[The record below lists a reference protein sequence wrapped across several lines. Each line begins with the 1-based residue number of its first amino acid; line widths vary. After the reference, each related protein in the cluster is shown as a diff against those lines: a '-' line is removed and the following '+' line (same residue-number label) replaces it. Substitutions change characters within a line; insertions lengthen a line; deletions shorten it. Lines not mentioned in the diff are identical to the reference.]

1 MTCDPNE
8 KRQFGALAFIWESE
22 MTIAWGVMGLDTL
35 TLEMWR
41 D

>member
-1 MTCDPNE
+1 MICDPNE
-8 KRQFGALAFIWESE
+8 KRQFGVLAFIWETE
-22 MTIAWGVMGLDTL
+22 LTIAWGVTGLDTL